1 MIVVIRVRVRIRQ
14 LGLSV
19 WATIRFVRSVR
30 LNPRCVGQDV
40 GDNDF
45 RAG

>member
-1 MIVVIRVRVRIRQ
+1 VVIRVRVRIRQ

-19 WATIRFVRSVR
+19 WVTIRFVRSVR